1 MKGIKY
7 SLKQWLQEK
16 NKNINALFADHLSSR
31 FTYIC
36 RAEHLINCALNSKTS
51 GISNDKYC
59 DNEIVV
65 SLTTYGRRL
74 YEVYLAVE
82 SIMQQ
87 SMKPNRIVLWLGDE
101 LENTEIPVTLKNQQ
115 KRGLEINY
123 CKDIKSYKK
132 LIPALK
138 AFPSS
143 VIITIDD
150 DFIYNF
156 DLIENLVNAYK
167 KNPEL
172 ISSAKMHRM
181 KLNRKNKLEKY
192 GKWIHNYEKFDVSP
206 LNFPTGNG
214 GILYPPRCFND
225 EVFNETVFMDICQ
238 YADDVWFKAMALLNG
253 VRHQKIFTHKKGGND
268 HISNEIAQY
277 TSLLQ
282 INIEKGMNDVQL
294 KAVFDKY
301 NLYSCLKGENL

>member
-1 MKGIKY
+1 MRVFKAKF
-7 SLKQWLQEK
+7 KQCLQEK
-16 NKNINALFADHLSSR
+16 IKNINALYTNHLSNR

-36 RAEHLINCALNSKTS
+36 RAEYLANCALNSKTP

-59 DNEIVV
+59 ENDIVV

-74 YEVYLAVE
+74 YEVYLAIE

-87 SMKPNRIVLWLGDE
+87 SMKPNKIVLWLGNE
-101 LENTEIPVTLKNQQ
+101 LENTEIPIVLKNQQ

-138 AFPSS
+138 AFPSA

-150 DFIYNF
+150 DFIYDF
-156 DLIENLVNAYK
+156 DLVENLVNSYK

-172 ISSAKMHRM
+172 ISSARMHRM
-181 KLNRKNKLEKY
+181 KLTRKNKLEKY
-192 GKWIHNYEKFDVSP
+192 AKWVSNYEGFDVSP

-214 GILYPPRCFND
+214 GILYPPHCFNN
-225 EVFNETVFMDICQ
+225 EVFNEEVFLDICKF
-238 YADDVWFKAMALLNG
+238 ADDVWFKAMALLNG
-253 VRHQKIFTHKKGGND
+253 ILSQKIFTHKKGGND
-268 HISNEIAQY
+268 HISNTIAQY
-277 TSLLQ
+277 MSLSH

-301 NLYSCLKGENL
+301 NLYSYLKGEKL